1 VPAGQLDWFVG
12 LTAETNA
19 PSIAAALAAGF
30 ERRGSIPGYF
40 GDDDAAMLFLRR
52 PVNG

>member
-1 VPAGQLDWFVG
+1 MNDGMNDAMNDTRPEGFRRV
-12 LTAETNA
+12 
-19 PSIAAALAAGF
+19 AAALAAGF